1 MTVIWKR
8 LSGGKAIPPSG
19 LAICLLA
26 GVLASSVASDIR
38 EDAAGRVTHSF
49 VHTQTCYT
57 FEGGFDSRA
66 DLDCLLHVFYD
77 YDHFK
82 ALMSHVQD
90 IRLDRKGDDWYE
102 VTYTYRN
109 FFYEAIS
116 TFRRTL
122 DPKRGLVRD
131 DLLRVRQK
139 GMVAPAIHAIHGYY
153 RMTPRRDGVRVI
165 LHQEGVMDAS
175 LLGRFYFGFAEREAT
190 AFMER
195 VIAYAGKVCREAT
208 PGPGKP
214 QKGDDHGERVPK
226 GISIP

>member
-8 LSGGKAIPPSG
+8 LPGGRGIPASG
-19 LAICLLA
+19 LALCLLA
-26 GVLASSVASDIR
+26 GALAPAFPAASGAPGGG
-38 EDAAGRVTHSF
+38 AARVTHSF
-49 VHTQTCYT
+49 VHTKTRYT
-57 FEGGFDSRA
+57 FEGRFDART

-90 IRLDRKGDDWYE
+90 IRLERKGDDWYE

-109 FFYEAIS
+109 FFYEAVS

-122 DPKRGLVRD
+122 DLKSGLVRD

-153 RMTPRRDGVRVI
+153 RMTPRDEGVRVI
-165 LHQEGVMDAS
+165 LHQEGEMEAS
-175 LLGRFYFGFAEREAT
+175 LLGRFYFGFAEREAA

-195 VIAYAGKVCREAT
+195 VMAYAGRVCREA
-208 PGPGKP
+208 P
-214 QKGDDHGERVPK
+214 QGALLPPEGR
-226 GISIP
+226 